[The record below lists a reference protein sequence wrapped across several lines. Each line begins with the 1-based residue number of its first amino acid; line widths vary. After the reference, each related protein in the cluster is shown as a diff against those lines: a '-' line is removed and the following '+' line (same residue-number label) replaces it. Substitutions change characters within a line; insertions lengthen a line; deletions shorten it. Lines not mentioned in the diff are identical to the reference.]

1 MILIRRRQRSGDERA
16 CSSDARGPRPTTLRP
31 KAAGTEAAV
40 PAFGA
45 VALYNDHVF
54 TPLSFKSLPCIYAI

>member
-1 MILIRRRQRSGDERA
+1 MQR
-16 CSSDARGPRPTTLRP
+16 SDARGPRPTTLRP

-54 TPLSFKSLPCIYAI
+54 TPLSFKYLPCIYAI